1 MNQSPNQ
8 SNQRPFLNQVTV
20 QSRIRI
26 RIGIGICGGANG
38 QFVYLAR
45 GNRDRNRALRRPR
58 FGINW
63 RPASTVPRPRT
74 FASACPTRSKD
85 PAVSRTRCH
94 TTNQGQMITSLSAS
108 LSINAEGGKVGRWE
122 GEGGGLGFQCAVP
135 GAAGRWR
142 GRRATATNNPNKQK
156 KNVVIR
162 SGRSSQKNLKMKM
175 QEEEVER
182 RWK

>member
-26 RIGIGICGGANG
+26 GIRIGIGICGGANG

-45 GNRDRNRALRRPR
+45 GNLDRNRALRRPR

-122 GEGGGLGFQCAVP
+122 GGKERVVVWGFSVRFRARPVDGAGGAPPPQITQTNKKKTLSYAVDDQVK
-135 GAAGRWR
+135 R
-142 GRRATATNNPNKQK
+142 T
-156 KNVVIR
+156 
-162 SGRSSQKNLKMKM
+162 
-175 QEEEVER
+175 
-182 RWK
+182 